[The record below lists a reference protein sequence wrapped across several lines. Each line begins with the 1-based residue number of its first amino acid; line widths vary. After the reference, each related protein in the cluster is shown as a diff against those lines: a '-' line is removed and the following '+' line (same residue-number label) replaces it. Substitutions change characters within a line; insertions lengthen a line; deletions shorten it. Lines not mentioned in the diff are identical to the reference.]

1 MKNTLTV
8 KTPHGTFTRTTTSK
22 YTHVVV
28 RSSARA
34 QEAAKRNEKYGVEAR
49 WAKDGGYAVTW
60 HSSAQAAAKAANTV
74 YTWDLKTTVLGIYAV
89 GSEETPKAP
98 KGMDLSTAVV
108 TVAHILEMPYDQAE
122 RLLNNV
128 AGKPLS
134 DYTSLV
140 KILTT

>member
-1 MKNTLTV
+1 MKTTLTV

-28 RSSARA
+28 RSSERA
-34 QEAAKRNEKYGVEAR
+34 KKALDTTEKLGVEANWKR
-49 WAKDGGYAVTW
+49 DGGYAVTW
-60 HSSAQAAAKAANTV
+60 HSSAQAAAKAAKAA
-74 YTWDLKTTVLGIYAV
+74 YGWDLKATVLGIYAV